1 MYYKRK
7 KFRYITKKEN
17 EIIFKGYEQ
26 LGVARAKMV
35 AINISPKLAFVD
47 KRSLTRRI
55 RKIVWYYNKEL

>member
-1 MYYKRK
+1 MVEKNK
-7 KFRYITKKEN
+7 IV
-17 EIIFKGYEQ
+17 FKGYEQ